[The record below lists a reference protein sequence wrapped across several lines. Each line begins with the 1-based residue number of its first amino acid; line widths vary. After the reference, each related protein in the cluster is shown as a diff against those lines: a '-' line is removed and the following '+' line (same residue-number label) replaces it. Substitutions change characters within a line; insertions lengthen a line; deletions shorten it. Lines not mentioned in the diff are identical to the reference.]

1 MMLRTFGSGFKPFC
15 TACAATFQVTET
27 WASGAGGGQRRD
39 GDAAHLILKASAG

>member
-27 WASGAGGGQRRD
+27 WASGAP
-39 GDAAHLILKASAG
+39 AAASAATAMPRT